1 MGEVLT
7 FRDQAYLD
15 ILHHG
20 LVLLRNFACG
30 GRLEFC
36 PVETEH
42 LHEIPTLIGEA
53 NEHRQL
59 YYLRGTRG
67 LYLQNLREL
76 CAAEYLE
83 RIAIWYAEPWRVLAT
98 AAGVQL
104 PAWHQE
110 AAPGTSPGGDV
121 SRG

>member
-7 FRDQAYLD
+7 PRDQAYLD
-15 ILHHG
+15 ILYHG

-36 PVETEH
+36 PVEALH

-53 NEHRQL
+53 NEHRHV

-67 LYLQNLREL
+67 LYLQQLREL
-76 CAAEYLE
+76 GDAVYLE
-83 RIAIWYAEPWRVLAT
+83 QVSILYSRPWRLLAD
-98 AAGVQL
+98 AAGMRL
-104 PAWHQE
+104 PAWDQE
-110 AAPGTSPGGDV
+110 AEPDAPANRPRD
-121 SRG
+121 